1 MKGKKIAILVPRFHP
16 NIAGGAEKLALDYAL
31 ILKESNQVEVFTTCA
46 KDYISW
52 KNELPAGEEVWDDI
66 KIHRFPVKKERNINT
81 MNQVLENCL
90 RKGNKVSLEEEENFL
105 IEQGPYSPGLVNT
118 MIESQDRFDLIIL
131 VGYLYYPIVKVL
143 THLKKPV
150 LIIPTFHEEPAFT
163 LPIYKR
169 TFLPGYS
176 YCFNAP
182 EEADV
187 YKKQI
192 GILPK
197 NFFFI
202 GTYVSLP
209 NEKVLQNP
217 ISNEEEINLLTL
229 GRIEPAKGFPELY
242 AHYDSW
248 KHFFP
253 KEKIHLISIGNN
265 HLPND
270 LIPASV
276 HLQGFVTQSEKENL
290 LRRSHL
296 ILNPS
301 ALESFSIAIM
311 EAWSFAKPVLV
322 NGKSD
327 VMRGHCQRSQGGL
340 YYSDE
345 ISFRRSLEYLI
356 QNPSIRERLGKNGR
370 RYVELNFTK
379 EVIKNKLELV
389 VSKLLD

>member
-1 MKGKKIAILVPRFHP
+1 MKKIAILVPRFHP

-31 ILKESNQVEVFTTCA
+31 ILKESHQVQIFTTCA
-46 KDYISW
+46 KDYVSW
-52 KNELPAGEEVWDDI
+52 KNELREGEEDWDDI
-66 KIHRFPVKKERNINT
+66 KIHRFPVKKERNINV
-81 MNQVLENCL
+81 MNQVLESCL
-90 RKGNKVSLEEEENFL
+90 RKGNKVSIEEEENFL
-105 IEQGPYSPGLVNT
+105 IEQGPYSPSLVSRV
-118 MIESQDRFDLIIL
+118 IEVQNQFDLIIL

-143 THLKKPV
+143 PNLKKPT

-163 LPIYKR
+163 LPLYKR
-169 TFLPGYS
+169 TFLPDYS

-192 GILPK
+192 GVLPK
-197 NFFFI
+197 NYFYI

-209 NEKVLQNP
+209 KEEVLQQNP
-217 ISNEEEINLLTL
+217 ISVEEEGINLLTL

-253 KEKIHLISIGNN
+253 KEKIRLVSIGNN

-270 LIPASV
+270 LIPISV
-276 HLQGFVTQSEKENL
+276 HLQGFVTQTEKENL
-290 LRRSHL
+290 LQKSHL

-356 QNPSIRERLGKNGR
+356 QNPDIRERLGKNGR
-370 RYVELNFTK
+370 KYVELNFTK
-379 EVIKNKLELV
+379 ETIKNKLELV